1 MKIKAVIVDVGGVLV
16 QTLDY
21 SRRHFWEEKLHL
33 KPGQLGKEVYT
44 VEPADL
50 ATLGKVKDED
60 IWLDIKKR
68 FSLSEANLVQVK
80 LDFSAGDRLNTAF
93 YTYMQKVHSKYTTAL
108 LSNAWLGAR
117 EAYTEKYHLDKI
129 VDQMIISAEEGM
141 RKPHKNIFKL
151 TLLRLD
157 LKPDQVLFIDDAKD
171 NIAAAKK
178 IGMHVVQFV
187 DTKQTIAAMTEL
199 LPDLNEKAKRQLLI

>member
-1 MKIKAVIVDVGGVLV
+1 MKIKAVVVDVGGVLV

-33 KPGQLGKEVYT
+33 APGQLGKEIYK

-50 ATLGKVKDED
+50 ATIGKVKDED

-68 FSLSEANLVQVK
+68 FELSEANLVQIK
-80 LDFSAGDRLNTAF
+80 LDFSAGDRLNTGF
-93 YTYMQKVHSKYTTAL
+93 YTFMQKVHKQYTTAL

-117 EAYTEKYHLDKI
+117 ESYTEKYHLDKI

-141 RKPHKNIFKL
+141 RKPHKNIFLL

-157 LKPDQVLFIDDAKD
+157 LKPDEVLFIDDAAD
-171 NIAAAKK
+171 NIAGAKK
-178 IGMHVVQFV
+178 VGIHTVQFI
-187 DTKQTIAAMTEL
+187 DTRQVIEDMTKIL
-199 LPDLNEKAKRQLLI
+199 SKL